1 MSIRDRVAMHVAV
14 GEMIYSP
21 KLNEA
26 YMAFANGRRA
36 SSRFEK
42 AMWLANHADFRKIKE
57 YITFKLVWICSNCG
71 KPQPAGPWTCECGTQ
86 NTGKFCSNCGKPQP

>member
-36 SSRFEK
+36 YQSPLISCYWFPCSCVQPPLHGEGIHVPPCLS
-42 AMWLANHADFRKIKE
+42 MWGL
-57 YITFKLVWICSNCG
+57 LLLLL
-71 KPQPAGPWTCECGTQ
+71 P
-86 NTGKFCSNCGKPQP
+86 